1 MKVLFVCTGNINR
14 SAVADVILSSERE
27 GYQVKSCGTGVGAS
41 RSQRMSA
48 KMRRAA
54 DAHGYDG
61 SQHRTTYVTQELV
74 DWADVLVIM
83 KKNNEVKMNKRIVR
97 LGGKTEMW
105 DVLDPFH
112 QKEEETYGKVLEDIK
127 EKVLRRFP

>member
-1 MKVLFVCTGNINR
+1 
-14 SAVADVILSSERE
+14 
-27 GYQVKSCGTGVGAS
+27 
-41 RSQRMSA
+41 MSA
-48 KMRRAA
+48 KMRKAA

-74 DWADVLVIM
+74 DWADVVVIM
-83 KKNNEVKMNKRIVR
+83 KKNNEVKMNKRFVR
-97 LGGKTEMW
+97 LEGKTEMW

-112 QKEEETYGKVLEDIK
+112 QKEEETYGEVLKDIK